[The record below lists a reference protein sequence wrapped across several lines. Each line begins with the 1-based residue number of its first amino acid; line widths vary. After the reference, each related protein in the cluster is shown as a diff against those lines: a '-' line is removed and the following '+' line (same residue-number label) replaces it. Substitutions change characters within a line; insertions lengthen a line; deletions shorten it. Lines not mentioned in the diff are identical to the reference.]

1 MSKLS
6 DAITATFT
14 GETVHT
20 MQFVDIET
28 NSISMPSYS
37 SYPTSYVYN
46 VEARFGMSKVVDKPS
61 HLTECQKDIRRAVIE
76 EVFGEFRPYLYN
88 MRAALYDRDD
98 GKVRRLL
105 NELEERMFDV

>member
-20 MQFVDIET
+20 MQFVDIEAS
-28 NSISMPSYS
+28 SISMPSYS

-46 VEARFGMSKVVDKPS
+46 VEARFGMSKVVTS

-76 EVFGEFRPYLYN
+76 EVFGEFRPYLSN
-88 MRAALYDRDD
+88 MRAALYERDD